1 MKKLIGIIATLLLV
15 VGSWGLAEVSQAQAS
30 ELNLLNWRSPS
41 LVAVERVN
49 AADAKRLEL
58 ERGKLDLNNSNIREF
73 RELRGF
79 YPTLATKIVE
89 HAPYDSVE
97 DVLDI
102 PGLSE
107 RQKERLQANMDKFI
121 VTDPAP
127 SMIQGSE
134 RVNPG
139 LY

>member
-1 MKKLIGIIATLLLV
+1 MKKLIGIIAGLLLIV
-15 VGSWGLAEVSQAQAS
+15 SSWGLTGINQAQAS
-30 ELNLLNWRSPS
+30 ELNLLNWRTPS
-41 LVAVERVN
+41 LVAERVN

-79 YPTLATKIVE
+79 YPNLASKILE
-89 HAPYDSVE
+89 HAPYNNVE

-102 PGLSE
+102 PGLSD
-107 RQKERLQANMDKFI
+107 RQKERLQANLDKFI
-121 VTDPAP
+121 VTQPAP
-127 SMIQGSE
+127 SMNQGSE